1 MSDQYQ
7 EFESA
12 GAEVLAVV
20 NASKGYAER
29 FGRALNLP
37 FPCLVDTEHA
47 VFDLYQV
54 ESRLISLGQRPG
66 LYVIDRQGVVR
77 FAQIGWQQWDI
88 PSNAE
93 VLEVCGW
100 LARQD

>member
-7 EFESA
+7 EFRSA

-20 NASKGYAER
+20 HGSKRYAER
-29 FGRALNLP
+29 FGKALNLP

-47 VFDLYQV
+47 VFDLYQI

-88 PSNAE
+88 PRNAE
-93 VLEVCGW
+93 VLKVCGS
-100 LARQD
+100 LARD